1 MPSRNG
7 KNVLPSIV
15 AALAAALIA
24 MLASPSG
31 NAQTETLHAKVIS
44 YASGS
49 SFAVV
54 GANEKLRRVK
64 LTGIDAPE
72 RRQRFATEARQLAAQ
87 WLSTKPIDI
96 AIDGT
101 DKDARIVGRV
111 MVDGR
116 DVALALIEAGL
127 AWCDPAD
134 DKLLS
139 EQTRAAYRAACEQA
153 RTQRRGL
160 WQDAS
165 PTPPWAYRK
174 IPEFDPLPAHAR
186 AGERN
191 CRDVGYQTVQ
201 CDDGK
206 SYRVVGNDIIG
217 SDGSVYARRGNTY
230 TGEDGSRY
238 VQQGPS
244 TYGSDGTVCR
254 SRGRQTSC
262 Y

>member
-1 MPSRNG
+1 MLRTAAACAA
-7 KNVLPSIV
+7 VCAVALLP
-15 AALAAALIA
+15 LAAT
-24 MLASPSG
+24 
-31 NAQTETLHAKVIS
+31 AQTESLHAKVIS
-44 YASGS
+44 YSSGTA
-49 SFAVV
+49 FAVLDP
-54 GANEKLRRVK
+54 GKKLKRVK
-64 LTGIDAPE
+64 LTGVDAPE
-72 RRQRFATEARQLAAQ
+72 RKQRFAAEARQLAAQ

-96 AIDGT
+96 AVDGT

-111 MVDGR
+111 VVDGR
-116 DVALALIEAGL
+116 DVALVLIEAGL

-139 EQTRAAYRAACEQA
+139 EQTRTAYRAACEQA
-153 RTQRRGL
+153 KAQRRGV
-160 WQDAS
+160 WQEAN
-165 PTPPWAYRK
+165 PVAPWEYRK
-174 IPEFDPLPAHAR
+174 IPEFDPLPAQPR
-186 AGERN
+186 AAERN
-191 CRDVGYQTVQ
+191 CKDVGYQTVQ

-238 VQQGPS
+238 TQQGPS

>member
-1 MPSRNG
+1 MAM
-7 KNVLPSIV
+7 L
-15 AALAAALIA
+15 LAAALALPAGIPCFA
-24 MLASPSG
+24 QSPEVDKMRGKVVAYTSG
-31 NAQTETLHAKVIS
+31 TA
-44 YASGS
+44 
-49 SFAVV
+49 FAVLD
-54 GANEKLRRVK
+54 ANEKLRRIK

-72 RRQRFATEARQLAAQ
+72 RKQRFAAEARQLASQ

-96 AIDGT
+96 AVDST

-111 MVDGR
+111 VVDGR

-134 DKLLS
+134 DKLLP
-139 EQTRAAYRAACEQA
+139 EQTRTAYHAACQQA
-153 RTQRRGL
+153 KAQRRGL
-160 WQDAS
+160 WQDAN
-165 PTPPWAYRK
+165 PTPPWEYRR
-174 IPEFDPLPAHAR
+174 IPEFDAPPAQPRNA
-186 AGERN
+186 ERN
-191 CRDVGYQTVQ
+191 CRDIGYQTVQ

-238 VQQGPS
+238 TQQGPT